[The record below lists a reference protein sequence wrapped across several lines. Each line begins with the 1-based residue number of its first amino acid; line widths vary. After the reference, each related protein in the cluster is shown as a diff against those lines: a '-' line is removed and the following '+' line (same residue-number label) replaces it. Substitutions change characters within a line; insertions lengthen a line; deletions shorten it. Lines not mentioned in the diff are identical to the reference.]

1 MSENQVNSSG
11 PPIPKLGD
19 SYLLFKKEVKLWSAT
34 TLIEEKRQ
42 AGCIVFMLPQ
52 KAKSEAVEVPLEV
65 LQNGRTDTVDGA
77 EVKKSG
83 LDCLLE
89 VLDGIYLEDLA
100 KEKFKTYDMFRK
112 LSREGSQDVKEF
124 ISSFEKV
131 VKQMEEH
138 DIKLPQPV
146 LAYELLRSCNVSDY
160 KYSVAITMCGDLT
173 YTNMKETI
181 KKITTMKDP
190 ESSHQR
196 MIGVVKEDSTFY
208 TGNSCIENQFNKYD
222 EYESENEVLNA
233 QEMEQHAYYSQ
244 GRSGYSGRG
253 YRGYGFSRGNARGA
267 RGNRQQN
274 QQQESQHQVA
284 AGVRS
289 DRKMNP
295 TDRYG
300 RHFTCNVCKSIYHFS
315 RDCLERR
322 KINKSGNQVTSENV
336 NLFMNAPAQEENSNV
351 MDQFT
356 SDNFG
361 LAVLDSGCN
370 KTVCGKEWLKVYLQS
385 LSPEDF
391 IKVCYEEKH
400 VSFKFGDNAP
410 SKSRTCCTFPAVVC
424 DKKVNI
430 VAQIVDDQIPLLISK
445 QSMKDA
451 RMVLDFGDD
460 TVKAFGV
467 KQKIILNKSG
477 HCSIPLSKYTIHQQ
491 VCLCKSGEEIVNL
504 TMESTDKRKTAIKL
518 HKQFAHP
525 PPEKLKSLLR
535 TAGQLTKEIARE
547 IDTVSSNCDVCKRY
561 KRPNNRPVVC
571 MPLAKDFNDT
581 VAMDIK
587 VYDKNKNIYIQ
598 HMIDHKTRFSAAK
611 VIRSKDKETIVES
624 VFTHWI
630 NTFGPPKKFMSDNG
644 GEYVNKSFVDLC
656 EKFNVHIITTGAEAP
671 WSNALVERHHA
682 LLSNSMIKIMEDTKC
697 SVEVALAWACHAKNT
712 LANVNGFSPY
722 QLIFGKNP
730 SLISIDDPYAS
741 PTIVE
746 DESPSETVAKN
757 ISAIYSARKR
767 MMESEAS
774 EMIRR
779 AIRSKTREVYTDE
792 IQSGDMVYYKRNDDK
807 RWRGPGTVIGV
818 DKKVVVVRH
827 GGYIVRCHRIHV
839 VNVNDLYSKDVSEV
853 SGTDPPDEPNPTVEE
868 FYNATQMLKNDVL
881 LNALHNAPAEEGDS
895 NTVSTDN
902 IPQSDETNVEESMST
917 KEQKFCKAK
926 SKYEKKKV
934 SIEVLNTDP
943 YKSQKTDEIEKWKQ
957 NNVYEEVEAHE
968 VDDQFVPIS
977 TRWVTNDNGHKKK
990 ARLVARGFEEIP
1002 LDSTERVSPT
1012 CRKESLRLLFTVAAS
1027 MKWPIHSLDITS
1039 AFLQGKPIERLVY
1052 LTPPKE
1058 CYKPGILWKLNKCVY
1073 GLSDAAKMWYRN
1085 VKDHSEQ
1092 AGLKKCLY
1100 DDALFFSRVDRE
1112 DLTGIMTVHVDD
1124 FIYAGTKGFE
1134 SNIHKDVLHG
1144 FEIKSQE
1151 ASRFT
1156 YLGLEVE
1163 QDPITYEITVGQS
1176 DYISAL
1182 KTIGLSS
1189 NRRSQKTHALT
1200 HEEYVQYR
1208 SGVGQLIWLSV
1219 QTRPDISFDACQL
1232 SNNLKDPNVS
1242 DIMLHNKIVKKLKTD
1257 EDAPLTFRGLP
1268 NIKNGVRLLTYSD
1281 ASFGNLSNNGSQCG
1295 YLILISDKDGR
1306 VKNPVCWKSVKLDR
1320 VCYST
1325 LAAESLALLK
1335 AADHTIFIQQTLRQI
1350 LGASLNVTIDCYIDN
1365 KGLLELVQKTKDPI
1379 EKRLIVTMASLREMV
1394 EKGEITVN
1402 FMPSRT
1408 MPADVLTKRGPSS
1421 QSLRMCFERD

>member
-65 LQNGRTDTVDGA
+65 LQNGRTDTVEGA
-77 EVKKSG
+77 EVKTSG

-131 VKQMEEH
+131 VKRMEEH

-146 LAYELLRSCNVSDY
+146 LAKWSSMHITAKEE
-160 KYSVAITMCGDLT
+160 VAIREEDTGDMALEEE
-173 YTNMKETI
+173 MVEE
-181 KKITTMKDP
+181 P
-190 ESSHQR
+190 EDTDNR
-196 MIGVVKEDSTFY
+196 I
-208 TGNSCIENQFNKYD
+208 NS
-222 EYESENEVLNA
+222 
-233 QEMEQHAYYSQ
+233 
-244 GRSGYSGRG
+244 
-253 YRGYGFSRGNARGA
+253 
-267 RGNRQQN
+267 
-274 QQQESQHQVA
+274 
-284 AGVRS
+284 
-289 DRKMNP
+289 RKVN
-295 TDRYG
+295 
-300 RHFTCNVCKSIYHFS
+300 I
-315 RDCLERR
+315 RDCPERR
-322 KINKSGNQVTSENV
+322 RINKSGNQVTSENV

-385 LSPEDF
+385 LSPEDL

-424 DKKVNI
+424 DKQVNI
-430 VAQIVDDQIPLLISK
+430 VAQVVDDQIPLLISK

-467 KQKIILNKSG
+467 KQKIIFNESG
-477 HCSIPLSKYTIHQQ
+477 HCSIPLSKNTIHQQ

-504 TMESTDKRKTAIKL
+504 TMESTDKRKIAIKL

-730 SLISIDDPYAS
+730 SLTSIDDPYAS

-779 AIRSKTREVYTDE
+779 AIRSKLEKY
-792 IQSGDMVYYKRNDDK
+792 
-807 RWRGPGTVIGV
+807 
-818 DKKVVVVRH
+818 
-827 GGYIVRCHRIHV
+827 
-839 VNVNDLYSKDVSEV
+839 
-853 SGTDPPDEPNPTVEE
+853 EPNPTVEE

-881 LNALHNAPAEEGDS
+881 LNAFDNAPAEEDDN

-902 IPQSDETNVEESMST
+902 IPQSNETNVEESMST

-990 ARLVARGFEEIP
+990 ARLVAR
-1002 LDSTERVSPT
+1002 
-1012 CRKESLRLLFTVAAS
+1012 
-1027 MKWPIHSLDITS
+1027 

-1100 DDALFFSRVDRE
+1100 DDALFFSRVDKE
-1112 DLTGIMTVHVDD
+1112 DLAGIMTVHVDD

-1163 QDPITYEITVGQS
+1163 QDPISYEITVGQS

-1257 EDAPLTFRGLP
+1257 EDAPLTFRELP

-1335 AADHTIFIQQTLRQI
+1335 AADHTIFIQQTLQQI
-1350 LGASLNVTIDCYIDN
+1350 LGDSLNVTIDCFIDN

-1402 FMPSRT
+1402 FMPSRDD
-1408 MPADVLTKRGPSS
+1408 A
-1421 QSLRMCFERD
+1421 C